1 MPNRNQTLLIIAA
14 LFCTYFIWGST
25 YLAMRFGLESF
36 PPFLMAGVRF
46 LGAGIILFVV
56 LRLLGSEN
64 PTWSEWKGAAIVGL
78 LLPALGNGT
87 VCYVQQTVSSS
98 VAALAIATVP
108 IWMAIF
114 ASIWRHHITWQEW
127 FGIFLGVVGIGV
139 LNIGGS
145 LHGDYVSAL
154 LLILAAASWSLGSIW
169 GKHIAMPKG
178 LMGAACQMI
187 TGGLFLMM
195 ASTYFNENWPSEISV
210 KSWGAM
216 LFLVVLSSIVAYS
229 AFQYLLKTVRPLIA
243 SSNTFVNPIVAFAV
257 GIWFANEQVTQNEY
271 MALAVILLGVTLI
284 LTSKNVDEIR
294 EH

>member
-1 MPNRNQTLLIIAA
+1 MPNSKQTLLIVIA

-25 YLAMRFGLESF
+25 YLAIRFGIESF

-46 LGAGIILFVV
+46 TVAGVILYTVMRFM
-56 LRLLGSEN
+56 GSEN
-64 PTWSEWKGAAIVGL
+64 PTLSEWKGASIVGL

-98 VAALAIATVP
+98 VAALAIATAP

-114 ASIWRHHITWQEW
+114 SSVWGHHITRQEW
-127 FGIFLGVVGIGV
+127 VGIFLGVLGIGL
-139 LNIGGS
+139 LNLGGS

-154 LLILAAASWSLGSIW
+154 LLIFAAASWSFGSIW
-169 GKHIAMPKG
+169 GKHLPMPKG

-187 TGGLFLMM
+187 AGGIALMI
-195 ASTYFNENWPSEISV
+195 ASTYFNESWPENISA

-216 LFLVVLSSIVAYS
+216 LFLIVLGSIVAYS
-229 AFQYLLKTVRPLIA
+229 AFQYLLKAVRPLIA

-257 GIWFANEQVTQNEY
+257 GIWFANEHVTQNEVI
-271 MALAVILLGVTLI
+271 ALAVILLGVALI
-284 LTSKNVDEIR
+284 LTSKNADEL
-294 EH
+294 

>member
-1 MPNRNQTLLIIAA
+1 MLNKSKTVLIVIA

-25 YLAMRFGLESF
+25 YLAIRFGLESF
-36 PPFLMAGVRF
+36 PPFLLAGVRV
-46 LGAGIILFVV
+46 LVAGTILYTV
-56 LRLLGSEN
+56 LRFLGSEH
-64 PTWSEWKGAAIVGL
+64 PTWAEWKGAAMVGL

-98 VAALAIATVP
+98 VAALAIATAP

-114 ASIWRHHITWQEW
+114 AGVWGHHITRQEW
-127 FGIFLGVVGIGV
+127 LGIFLGVLGIGL

-154 LLILAAASWSLGSIW
+154 LLIFAAASWSLGSIW
-169 GKHIAMPKG
+169 GKHLAMPAG
-178 LMGAACQMI
+178 LMGVACQMI
-187 TGGLFLMM
+187 VGGVFLMI
-195 ASTYFNENWPSEISV
+195 ASTYFNETWPTEISA

-229 AFQYLLKTVRPLIA
+229 AFQFLLKTVRPLVA
-243 SSNTFVNPIVAFAV
+243 SSNTFVNPVVAFTV

-271 MALAVILLGVTLI
+271 IALAVILLGVTLI
-284 LTSKNVDEIR
+284 LTSKNIDEI
-294 EH
+294 

>member
-1 MPNRNQTLLIIAA
+1 MPNSKQTLLIVIA

-25 YLAMRFGLESF
+25 YLAIRFGLESF

-46 LGAGIILFVV
+46 TVAGVILYTVMRFM
-56 LRLLGSEN
+56 GSEN
-64 PTWSEWKGAAIVGL
+64 PTLSEWKGASIVGL

-98 VAALAIATVP
+98 VAALAIATAP

-114 ASIWRHHITWQEW
+114 SSVWGHHITRQEW
-127 FGIFLGVVGIGV
+127 VGIFLGVLGIGL
-139 LNIGGS
+139 LNLGGS

-154 LLILAAASWSLGSIW
+154 LLIFAAASWSFGSIW
-169 GKHIAMPKG
+169 GKHLPMPKG

-187 TGGLFLMM
+187 AGGIALMI
-195 ASTYFNENWPSEISV
+195 ASTYFNESWPENISA

-216 LFLVVLSSIVAYS
+216 LFLIVLGSIVAYS
-229 AFQYLLKTVRPLIA
+229 AFQYLLKAVRPLIA

-257 GIWFANEQVTQNEY
+257 GIWFANEHVTQNEVI
-271 MALAVILLGVTLI
+271 ALAVILLGVALI
-284 LTSKNVDEIR
+284 LTSKNADEI
-294 EH
+294 